1 MIRLSRIT
9 IENFKNVQYGQ
20 IDLSAEEGRPS
31 ILGLYGQNGSGKTS
45 LIEAVELLKALL
57 SGRAMLP
64 AYADYIHVDS
74 PYACVVYEFTITD
87 DGVTDKVSY
96 EVCFSQ
102 VRESGEQNPGVDV
115 FKETISVALG
125 KADGS
130 FSRYSCWIDTSS
142 EIQPFG
148 PAGRASRL
156 LGKNKALKT
165 EIEYKMQFARF
176 RGLSSV
182 FCDDFQRV
190 LELRKDLA
198 PGEDEAPEN
207 RVVRLIRRLSLFGKQ
222 GLFVISKAEIGEI
235 SLPSG
240 VIIPMDKSVTLPLSR
255 EPQLERVIENMNL
268 VLQEIVPGLSI
279 GYRVLGRELM
289 ADTEEGLTLQLISEK
304 NEKAI
309 PLKYESQG
317 IKKIISVLHL
327 LIRVYN
333 QDSITVA
340 IDELDAGI
348 FEYLLGELLRIL
360 SDKGRGQL
368 IFTSHNLRPLETI
381 NKEFVA
387 FTTTNPMQRY
397 LRMSGVKSAANLRDF
412 YYRDLQL
419 GGQKENLYEPTN
431 NYDIALAFRQA
442 GENSLSAKPSGD

>member
-1 MIRLSRIT
+1 
-9 IENFKNVQYGQ
+9 
-20 IDLSAEEGRPS
+20 
-31 ILGLYGQNGSGKTS
+31 
-45 LIEAVELLKALL
+45 
-57 SGRAMLP
+57 
-64 AYADYIHVDS
+64 
-74 PYACVVYEFTITD
+74 
-87 DGVTDKVSY
+87 
-96 EVCFSQ
+96 
-102 VRESGEQNPGVDV
+102 
-115 FKETISVALG
+115 
-125 KADGS
+125 
-130 FSRYSCWIDTSS
+130 
-142 EIQPFG
+142 
-148 PAGRASRL
+148 
-156 LGKNKALKT
+156 
-165 EIEYKMQFARF
+165 
-176 RGLSSV
+176 
-182 FCDDFQRV
+182 
-190 LELRKDLA
+190 
-198 PGEDEAPEN
+198 
-207 RVVRLIRRLSLFGKQ
+207 
-222 GLFVISKAEIGEI
+222 
-235 SLPSG
+235 
-240 VIIPMDKSVTLPLSR
+240 MDKSVTLPLSR